1 MVVRGMR
8 QGCQRKLARCGV
20 VSVRKAETGMV
31 GVDPL
36 PMRRVRNGQPRGCSA
51 KHTHRPYSHFL
62 ATALAADLVTFEPAS
77 FFVTLLMMPT
87 ATVWRM
93 SRTAKRPS
101 GG

>member
-1 MVVRGMR
+1 VGLVTQIRPDVAVSMR
-8 QGCQRKLARCGV
+8 RTEPGV
-20 VSVRKAETGMV
+20 VGAVPA
-31 GVDPL
+31 VDAQGTNEHPEAL
-36 PMRRVRNGQPRGCSA
+36 S
-51 KHTHRPYSHFL
+51 KKYSHFL